1 MLILNRYG
9 IQSMFK
15 LFKNNQK
22 NVKKNFIPTNYCST
36 NSSPE
41 TVPGFVA
48 IKLNNKSLLRV
59 SGPESFIYL
68 QSLLTND
75 MRKLLTNEEYIS
87 NEENIQLNQIIIYSY
102 LLSDCCKV
110 LCDMF
115 VYRGKYFADGDY
127 VLEVDRNIANAVKR
141 LLLSYHIN
149 KNIKVEI
156 ANDLHLWSVIPYSL
170 LYPHTNADYF
180 SSQEI
185 LHPLDSDDIK
195 LAPDPRIGAEYLGY
209 RFLTRL
215 HGSQLQD
222 IGKFIK
228 CQSNSKRIKLMQGQL
243 SDYIRLRYK
252 LGIAEGIKDILSGFY
267 FPFELNADFLNAIS
281 LDKGCRFKLASN
293 IVINIYYI

>member
-1 MLILNRYG
+1 MFNLNGSR
-9 IQSMFK
+9 IQFIFK
-15 LFKNNQK
+15 LFKNNFK
-22 NVKKNFIPTNYCST
+22 NIERNYIMGKYCST
-36 NSSPE
+36 NTSPG
-41 TVPGFVA
+41 TVPCFVA

-75 MRKLLTNEEYIS
+75 MRKLLTNEEYNTS
-87 NEENIQLNQIIIYSY
+87 MEENIQLNQIIIYSY

-110 LCDMF
+110 LCDLF

-127 VLEVDRNIANAVKR
+127 ILEVDRNIANAVKR

-170 LYPHTNADYF
+170 LNSPTNTNYL
-180 SSQEI
+180 SCEEI
-185 LHPLDSDDIK
+185 LRPLDSDDIK
-195 LAPDPRIGAEYLGY
+195 LAPDSRIGAEYLGY

-215 HGSQLQD
+215 NGSQLED

-228 CQSNSKRIKLMQGQL
+228 CQSNSKKIQLMEGQL

-252 LGIAEGIKDILSGFY
+252 LGIAEGNKDILSGFY
-267 FPFELNADFLNAIS
+267 FPIELNADFLNAIS
-281 LDKGCRFKLASN
+281 LDKGLFPIDIKFS
-293 IVINIYYI
+293 Y